1 MNELILAWGYIKE
14 FEKSLAELQ
23 DKYHGS
29 KTKIHAPHRK
39 QYNEIVRQAYEIE
52 RLKSVVAE
60 LLQENRIRQKVAA

>member
-1 MNELILAWGYIKE
+1 MNELTLAWGYIKQ

-52 RLKSVVAE
+52 RLQSVVAE
-60 LLQENRIRQKVAA
+60 LLEQNQTKLKAVA

>member
-1 MNELILAWGYIKE
+1 MNELTLAWGYIKQ

-52 RLKSVVAE
+52 RLKSVVLE
-60 LLQENRIRQKVAA
+60 LLEQNQTKLKAVA